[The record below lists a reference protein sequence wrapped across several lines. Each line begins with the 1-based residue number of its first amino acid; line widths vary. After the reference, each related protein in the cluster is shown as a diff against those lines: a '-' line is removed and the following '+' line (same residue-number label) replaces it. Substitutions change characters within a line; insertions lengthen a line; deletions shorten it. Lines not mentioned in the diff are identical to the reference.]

1 MKTTQPPQP
10 RPPLK
15 KWREYIRKEVE
26 RMTYGKPV
34 KAAKP
39 VLKAHVQKMYTVGLT
54 KDGKTFI
61 LG

>member
-15 KWREYIRKEVE
+15 KWRDYIREEVE
-26 RMTYGKPV
+26 RMAYGKPV

-39 VLKAHVQKMYTVGLT
+39 ALKWYVQKMRTVGLT